1 MKTDFNFPG
10 KYLMGPV
17 VFRPSFNEQ
26 SEEINAN
33 QAWSLFF
40 TAGQEDKALGFNT
53 EAGRFFTNL
62 LMAIA
67 VSGIIYSLF
76 FSSTI
81 G

>member
-26 SEEINAN
+26 SEEINVN

-62 LMAIA
+62 LLAIG
-67 VSGIIYSLF
+67 VSGIIWALLF
-76 FSSTI
+76 NNI